1 MSGTKIC
8 DISEF
13 NTITNQDAAAKELKG
28 LIIRMGIR
36 GSVKSNKKYY
46 GKIRAD
52 NKFVSHINFAKS
64 YGIPFRVYFFPTSIS
79 TGEATEE
86 AAYIKAMVD
95 KYEIKSPVWLDSEM
109 VDKGNG
115 RADQLSKAD
124 RTKYL
129 KVIVDYLK
137 DKGIQCGIYASTS
150 WLSSHIDMSQFDA
163 GTRDLT
169 WVAEYNNKCN
179 YTGPY
184 AMWQYT
190 SSGSVSGI
198 KGTEK
203 GIDLSYDYA
212 GIFGE
217 TTEEKKGS
225 ETMKKTNLGL
235 IKYAKAQLGLPYWF
249 GTFGQTAT
257 DALYRQKKKQLPSYY
272 TASDFKSQYGKRVH
286 DCSGLIKG
294 YVWSDTPTSTP
305 KYNASQDLSASAM
318 YTQAKAHG
326 TISSMPEIPGILLFK
341 GSTPS
346 KIHHVGI
353 YGGDGYVYEAKGH
366 AYGVVK
372 TSFKKSEWQ
381 YWAKSTLVEYVSSGS
396 NASASTTAAKNDKSI
411 TDTEVKAVQV
421 ILGKYGNNP
430 VRRQRLGSSYTTV
443 QSLVDD
449 LLKDHDRLIETMARF
464 VWGDYAGKGEARK
477 KYLGEYAKEVQD
489 KVNEMA

>member
-13 NTITNQDAAAKELKG
+13 NTITSQDAAAKELKG

-36 GSVKSNKKYY
+36 GSMKSNKKYY

-52 NKFVSHINFAKS
+52 NKFVSHVNFAKS
-64 YGIPFRVYFFPTSIS
+64 YGVPFRVYFFPTSIS
-79 TGEATEE
+79 IDEAKEE
-86 AAYIKAMVD
+86 AEWIQSMVD
-95 KYEIKSPVWLDSEM
+95 KYGIQSPVWLDSEM

-115 RADQLSKAD
+115 RADNLSKDD

-129 KVIVDYLK
+129 KVIIDYLK
-137 DKGIQCGIYASTS
+137 SKDVRCGIYASTS
-150 WLSSHIDMSQFDA
+150 WLNSHLDMSQFD
-163 GTRDLT
+163 GETRDLT
-169 WVAEYNNKCN
+169 WVAEYGSKCN
-179 YTGPY
+179 YVGPY

-203 GIDLSYDYA
+203 GIDLSHDYA

-217 TTEEKKGS
+217 EENEGS
-225 ETMKKTNLGL
+225 ETMEKTNLGL
-235 IKYAKAQLGLPYWF
+235 IEYAKAQLGLPYWM

-257 DALYRQKKKQLPSYY
+257 DALYHQKKKQLPSYY
-272 TASDFKSQYGKRVH
+272 TASDFKSQFGKRVH

-294 YVWSDTPTSTP
+294 YVWSNTPTSVP

-318 YTQAKAHG
+318 YTRAKEHG
-326 TISSMPEIPGILLFK
+326 TISSMPGTPGILLFK

-346 KIHHVGI
+346 RIHHVGI

-372 TSFKKSEWQ
+372 TLYKKSEWQ
-381 YWAKSTLVEYVSSGS
+381 YWAKSTLVEYVSGNSVPA
-396 NASASTTAAKNDKSI
+396 NASGTTARSDKSI

-430 VRRQRLGSSYTTV
+430 VRKQKLGSSYTAV
-443 QSLVDD
+443 QSLVDE

-464 VWGDYAGKGEARK
+464 VWGDYAWKGELRK
-477 KYLGEYAKEVQD
+477 KYLGKYAEEVQE
-489 KVNEMA
+489 KVNEMK